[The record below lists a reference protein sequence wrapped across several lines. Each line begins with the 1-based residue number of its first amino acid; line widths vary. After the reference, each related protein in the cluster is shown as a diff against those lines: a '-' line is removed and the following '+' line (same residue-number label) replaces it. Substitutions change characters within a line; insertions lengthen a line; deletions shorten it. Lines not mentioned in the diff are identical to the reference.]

1 MIDGRG
7 EGNVDTERRNVHRC
21 LLSLFH
27 DQDGNKTKN
36 KIKGNILICL
46 IFFKCQNRGRKISF
60 WIKCLEDGCIKLL
73 AVHMGEYLSL
83 ILDVCVCVCV
93 YTSKQVVI

>member
-7 EGNVDTERRNVHRC
+7 EGKVDTERRNVHRC

-46 IFFKCQNRGRKISF
+46 ISLSVKTEAGR
-60 WIKCLEDGCIKLL
+60 L
-73 AVHMGEYLSL
+73 AFGLSVL
-83 ILDVCVCVCV
+83 KMAVLN
-93 YTSKQVVI
+93 S